1 MYKLE
6 IKTAGI
12 LMDIPTEKDKE
23 DVVNFIESCYK
34 NPDKTKFMKVTLDG
48 KLDNSVYI
56 PSNLILNNLIV
67 IKKQVLSE
75 FNTK

>member
-23 DVVNFIESCYK
+23 SVVNFIESCYK
-34 NPDKTKFMKVTLDG
+34 NPNKIKFMKLTLDG
-48 KLDNSVYI
+48 KLDNSVFM

-67 IKKQVLSE
+67 IKKTSAV
-75 FNTK
+75 

>member
-23 DVVNFIESCYK
+23 GVVNFIESCYK
-34 NPDKTKFMKVTLDG
+34 KPNKIKFMKLTLDG

-67 IKKQVLSE
+67 IKKTSAV
-75 FNTK
+75 

>member
-23 DVVNFIESCYK
+23 GVVNFIESCYK
-34 NPDKTKFMKVTLDG
+34 NPNKIKFMKLTLDG
-48 KLDNSVYI
+48 KLDNSVYM

-67 IKKQVLSE
+67 IKK
-75 FNTK
+75 TKNN

>member
-23 DVVNFIESCYK
+23 GVVNFIESCYK
-34 NPDKTKFMKVTLDG
+34 TPNKIKFMKLTLDG

-67 IKKQVLSE
+67 IKKTSAV
-75 FNTK
+75 

>member
-6 IKTAGI
+6 IKPAGI
-12 LMDIPTEKDKE
+12 LMDIPTEKDK
-23 DVVNFIESCYK
+23 DGVVNFIESCYK
-34 NPDKTKFMKVTLDG
+34 NLNKIKFMKLTLDG

-67 IKKQVLSE
+67 IKK
-75 FNTK
+75 TKNN

>member
-23 DVVNFIESCYK
+23 GVVNFIESCYK
-34 NPDKTKFMKVTLDG
+34 NPNEIKFMKLTLDG

-67 IKKQVLSE
+67 IKKTSAV
-75 FNTK
+75 

>member
-23 DVVNFIESCYK
+23 SVVNFIESCYK
-34 NPDKTKFMKVTLDG
+34 NPNKIKFMKLTLDG
-48 KLDNSVYI
+48 KLDNSVYM

-67 IKKQVLSE
+67 IKKTSAV
-75 FNTK
+75 

>member
-23 DVVNFIESCYK
+23 SIVNFIESCYK
-34 NPDKTKFMKVTLDG
+34 NPNKTKFMKVTLDG

-67 IKKQVLSE
+67 IKK
-75 FNTK
+75 TKNN

>member
-12 LMDIPTEKDKE
+12 LMNIPTEKDKE
-23 DVVNFIESCYK
+23 SIVNFIESCYK
-34 NPDKTKFMKVTLDG
+34 NPDKTKFMKLTLGG

-56 PSNLILNNLIV
+56 PSNLILNNLIEI
-67 IKKQVLSE
+67 IKIK
-75 FNTK
+75 NK

>member
-23 DVVNFIESCYK
+23 SIVNFIESCYK
-34 NPDKTKFMKVTLDG
+34 NPNKIKFMKLTLDG
-48 KLDNSVYI
+48 KLDNSVYM

-67 IKKQVLSE
+67 IKK
-75 FNTK
+75 TKNN

>member
-23 DVVNFIESCYK
+23 GVVNFIESCYK
-34 NPDKTKFMKVTLDG
+34 NPDKTKFMKLTLDG
-48 KLDNSVYI
+48 KLDHSVYI

-67 IKKQVLSE
+67 IKKTSAV
-75 FNTK
+75 

>member
-23 DVVNFIESCYK
+23 GVVNFIESCYK
-34 NPDKTKFMKVTLDG
+34 NPNKIKFMKLTLDG

-67 IKKQVLSE
+67 IKKTSDV
-75 FNTK
+75 

>member
-23 DVVNFIESCYK
+23 GVVNFIESCYK
-34 NPDKTKFMKVTLDG
+34 NPDKTKFMKLTLDG

-67 IKKQVLSE
+67 IKKTSAV
-75 FNTK
+75 

>member
-23 DVVNFIESCYK
+23 AIVNFIESCYK
-34 NPDKTKFMKVTLDG
+34 NPDKTKFMKLTLGG

-56 PSNLILNNLIV
+56 PSNLILNNLIEI
-67 IKKQVLSE
+67 IKIK
-75 FNTK
+75 NK